1 MVNAERIAPSL
12 LSNPKAKDLKES
24 NMPIKLPEN
33 APTTD
38 NAVLAFIEKIAVG
51 IASIISGIADP
62 FVQAFSSHL

>member
-1 MVNAERIAPSL
+1 
-12 LSNPKAKDLKES
+12 
-24 NMPIKLPEN
+24 MPIKLPEN

-38 NAVLAFIEKIAVG
+38 NAVLAFIEKIAVS